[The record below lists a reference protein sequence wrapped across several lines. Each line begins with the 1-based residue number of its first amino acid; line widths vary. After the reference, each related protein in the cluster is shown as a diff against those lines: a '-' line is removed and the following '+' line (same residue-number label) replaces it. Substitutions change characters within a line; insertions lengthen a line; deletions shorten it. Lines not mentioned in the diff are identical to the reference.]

1 MMTNEER
8 NKKLNKITKQI
19 RFCRDCLNTIES
31 EIDADA
37 REQDEDPYDK
47 WHYIRNHT
55 RYANDVIY
63 LRRQLMKLEKM
74 LREG

>member
-1 MMTNEER
+1 MTNGER

-19 RFCRDCLNTIES
+19 RFCRDFLNTIES
-31 EIDADA
+31 EIVADA
-37 REQDEDPYDK
+37 KKQDEDPYDK
-47 WHYIRNHT
+47 WEQIRNHT

>member
-1 MMTNEER
+1 MINGDR
-8 NKKLNKITKQI
+8 NKKLNKITRQI
-19 RFCRDCLNTIES
+19 RYCRDCLNIIES
-31 EIDADA
+31 EIDANA
-37 REQDEDPYDK
+37 KEQDEDPYDK

-63 LRRQLMKLEKM
+63 LRRQLLKLEKM

>member
-1 MMTNEER
+1 MTNGER

-37 REQDEDPYDK
+37 KEQNEDTYDK
-47 WHYIRNHT
+47 WDSIRNNT